1 MKEFKCRA
9 SAGGDL
15 WSKSGKL
22 IDGNKTFLQEWV
34 KEQIYGIRKQIKSK
48 YLEKGTQMEAEAL
61 DKAIEWMD
69 LDFMLKNDKNF
80 EDDFFTGTPD
90 IIGDDFV
97 IDTKCSWDCFTFPL
111 FDTGIENKAYEL
123 QLQIYMH
130 LTGKKRAYLVYMLLN
145 TPEYLTWE
153 IPADYEGLE
162 PKFRHKVFEIAY
174 NPEII
179 AELQNRVIAAREY
192 INTLIQ

>member
-1 MKEFKCRA
+1 
-9 SAGGDL
+9 L

-48 YLEKGTQMEAEAL
+48 YLEKGTQMEAEAI
-61 DKAIEWMD
+61 DKAIQWMN

-111 FDTGIENKAYEL
+111 FDTTIENKGYEL

-162 PKFRHKVFEIAY
+162 PKFRHKVFEISY

-179 AELQNRVIAAREY
+179 ADLQNRVIAAREY